1 MKHSNILSAKCR
13 IPIKRN
19 ASLNSDRKDLET
31 AGVSRICMR
40 ALHICVRML
49 DARAESDE
57 RKKKKTAVPRSQP
70 PKARFHHFQ
79 ISFIATEGNLQAS
92 DVLQV
97 PGFLSNKDNHY
108 VVRAAVL

>member
-57 RKKKKTAVPRSQP
+57 RKKKRQQSPGV
-70 PKARFHHFQ
+70 
-79 ISFIATEGNLQAS
+79 NLQRHVFITFKS
-92 DVLQV
+92 VSLLPKEICKQV
-97 PGFLSNKDNHY
+97 TFYRFQGF
-108 VVRAAVL
+108 